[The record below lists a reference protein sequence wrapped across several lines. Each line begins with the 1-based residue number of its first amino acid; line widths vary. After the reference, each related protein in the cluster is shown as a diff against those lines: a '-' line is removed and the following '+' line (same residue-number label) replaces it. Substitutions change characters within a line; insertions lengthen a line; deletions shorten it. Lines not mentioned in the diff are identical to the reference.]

1 MTIGIIGAMEPE
13 VADLIEALD
22 DHKVIKTHLAEIHTG
37 LIKDKEVAVVQ
48 SGIGKCSAAAVAA
61 VLIELCKPSA
71 IINTG
76 CAGAISLELKI
87 GDLVLSSKSAYHDA
101 DLTCFG
107 YKKGQMAGHEQ
118 FFNADPMLMA
128 KADIAASNLPELKD
142 KVRTGLIVSGDQFI
156 NTIEAKNEIR
166 ELYPEA
172 MVCEM
177 EGAAIAQICVDSNI
191 PYLIIR
197 AVSDDACERETV
209 TYDEFMPK
217 AAALSAKLVKSLLP
231 LL

>member
-13 VADLIEALD
+13 VADLIAALEN
-22 DHKVIKTHLAEIHTG
+22 HEVVKTSLCEIHKG
-37 LIKDKEVAVVQ
+37 AIKDKEVAVVQ

-61 VLIELCKPSA
+61 LLIELCHPTA

-76 CAGAISLELKI
+76 CAGAISTELKI
-87 GDLVLSSKSAYHDA
+87 GDLVLSSKACHHDA
-101 DLTCFG
+101 DLTAFG
-107 YKKGQMAGHEQ
+107 YAKGQMAGHDQ

-128 KADIAASNLPELKD
+128 KADIAASNMPELKD

-156 NTIEAKNEIR
+156 NTKEAKDSIR
-166 ELYPEA
+166 ESFPDA

-177 EGAAIAQICVDSNI
+177 EGAAIAQICADSNV
-191 PYLIIR
+191 PYLVIR
-197 AVSDDACERETV
+197 SVSDDACERETV
-209 TYDEFMPK
+209 TYDEFMPH